1 MKNRDLILFT
11 NKFPYEGGEVF
22 LETEI
27 NYLCSQF
34 GSIYIIPL
42 YPGKRLFNKLPEN
55 CFVVP
60 IKIRKQRIIKLII
73 FHYRS
78 IIKAMLFSVL
88 LDRKRNLFIF
98 DFKKNLY
105 NLIDTV
111 DRANAFLQ
119 AMNNKKLDKPIFY
132 SYWFNEWSSIFSIIN
147 RKFKDGTFHVRIHGF
162 DYDEDQNS
170 EGYFGFRRYHISCI
184 NYIYPISNYAK
195 NKMLSYYP
203 FINDKIKLHYLGSKV
218 SELNPIRNDSSEFQ
232 LVSCSNL
239 VPLKRV
245 RLIIDTLANMNA
257 SFFWRHFGDG
267 PERGE
272 IENYANQKLKKGT
285 FKFMGFVTNSQLLEY
300 YNNNPV
306 DLFINM
312 SELEGIPVSM
322 MEASAAGI
330 PIVGCN
336 VCGIS
341 EIVTEQTGLLLPK
354 ESNPETAA
362 IKIVQFLK
370 DKARDGNFR
379 IGVQEFQQ
387 QYFNAEHNY
396 KKFIEA
402 NLLNS

>member
-34 GSIYIIPL
+34 RGIYIIPL
-42 YPGKRLFNKLPEN
+42 YPGKSLFNWLPEN

-73 FHYRS
+73 FHYRL
-78 IIKAMLFSVL
+78 IIKAILFSIL
-88 LDRKRNLFIF
+88 LDRKRNLFIL

-105 NLIDTV
+105 NIIDSV

-119 AMNNKKLDKPIFY
+119 AMNNKKLDKPVFY
-132 SYWFNEWSSIFSIIN
+132 SYWFNEWSSIFCIIN

-162 DYDEDQNS
+162 DYDENQNS
-170 EGYFGFRRYHISCI
+170 KGYFGFRRYHIGCI

-218 SELNPIRNDSSEFQ
+218 SELSPISNDSPEFQ
-232 LVSCSNL
+232 LISCSNL
-239 VPLKRV
+239 VPLKRIS
-245 RLIIDTLANMNA
+245 LIIDTLANMNT

-267 PERGE
+267 PERSE

-285 FKFMGFVTNSQLLEY
+285 FKFMGFITNSQLLEY
-300 YNNNPV
+300 YKNNSV

-322 MEASAAGI
+322 MEAIAAGI
-330 PIVGCN
+330 PLVGCD
-336 VCGIS
+336 VCGVP

-354 ESNPETAA
+354 EIVPTTAA
-362 IKIVQFLK
+362 KNIETFLIEKSRDLGFRKQVVQFWSE
-370 DKARDGNFR
+370 N
-379 IGVQEFQQ
+379 
-387 QYFNAEHNY
+387 YSAEVNY
-396 KKFIEA
+396 RSFV
-402 NLLNS
+402 NQL